1 MICKTSFGRDVATM
15 QRGTA
20 MSDSLKAAELTFHQ
34 QHQTCA
40 VPPSPQLREQWT
52 RALEGA
58 NEAAA
63 RTDGAAPFL
72 RIERDPRPLGFN
84 DGVIVP
90 PEEFPVGTTLSQ
102 IRGAAGDRA
111 PLRGKVR
118 VAVVLVDFSDKHLT
132 TTKAQMETLFFST
145 SVLP

>member
-1 MICKTSFGRDVATM
+1 MSESRFTHD
-15 QRGTA
+15 QRRETG
-20 MSDSLKAAELTFHQ
+20 
-34 QHQTCA
+34 A
-40 VPPSPQLREQWT
+40 VPPSPHLRAQWA
-52 RALEGA
+52 RVLEGA
-58 NEAAA
+58 NAAA
-63 RTDGAAPFL
+63 AMADGVAPFL

-90 PEEFPVGTTLSQ
+90 PEEFPVGTSLTA